1 MDMRQEEIVNEI
13 IKKCGNAE
21 IIPSM
26 GWHFMYN
33 GRNFFYITGKN
44 DGMIRFCIPHLVKAD
59 EYEAAQLSEAINDT
73 NRSVK
78 FIKVI
83 KLDCGSVSLNYDH
96 KTSPDET
103 AADIVSHIITALDF
117 ASAYL
122 LNRFGRK

>member
-1 MDMRQEEIVNEI
+1 MRQEEIVNEI

-83 KLDCGSVSLNYDH
+83 KLDCGSVSLNYDY
-96 KTSPDET
+96 KTSSDET
-103 AADIVSHIITALDF
+103 AEAIVSHIITALDF

-122 LNRFGRK
+122 LNRLGRK

>member
-1 MDMRQEEIVNEI
+1 MRQEEIVNEI

-26 GWHFMYN
+26 GWHFMHN
-33 GRNFFYITGKN
+33 GRNFFYITGN
-44 DGMIRFCIPHLVKAD
+44 DDGMIRFCIPHLVKAD
-59 EYEAAQLSEAINDT
+59 EYDAAQLSEAINDT

-78 FIKVI
+78 YIKVV

-122 LNRFGRK
+122 LNKLKRK

>member
-1 MDMRQEEIVNEI
+1 MRQEEIVNEI

-21 IIPSM
+21 TIPSM

-33 GRNFFYITGKN
+33 ERNLFYITGN
-44 DGMIRFCIPHLVKAD
+44 DDGMIRFCIPHLVKAD
-59 EYEAAQLSEAINDT
+59 EYESAQLSEAINDT

-83 KLDCGSVSLNYDH
+83 RLDCGSVSLNYDY
-96 KTSPDET
+96 KTSSDET
-103 AADIVSHIITALDF
+103 AEAIVSHIITALDF

-122 LNRFGRK
+122 LNRLERK

>member
-1 MDMRQEEIVNEI
+1 MRQEEIVNEI

-33 GRNFFYITGKN
+33 ERNLFYITGKD
-44 DGMIRFCIPHLVKAD
+44 DGIIRFCIPHLVKAD
-59 EYEAAQLSEAINDT
+59 EYESAQLSEAINDT

-83 KLDCGSVSLNYDH
+83 RLDCGSVSLNYDY
-96 KTSPDET
+96 KTSSDET
-103 AADIVSHIITALDF
+103 AEAIVSHIITALYF

-122 LNRFGRK
+122 LNRLERK

>member
-1 MDMRQEEIVNEI
+1 MRQEEIVNEI

-33 GRNFFYITGKN
+33 ERNLFYITGKD
-44 DGMIRFCIPHLVKAD
+44 DGIIRFCIPHLVKAD
-59 EYEAAQLSEAINDT
+59 EYESAQLSEAINDT

-83 KLDCGSVSLNYDH
+83 RLDCGSVSLNYDY
-96 KTSPDET
+96 KTSSHET
-103 AADIVSHIITALDF
+103 AEAIVSHIITALDF

-122 LNRFGRK
+122 LNRLERK